1 MQISRSCEGSEAGR
15 NKKQETRNKKQET
28 RNKKQETRNKKQ
40 DSGLMKRGQ
49 PDNLKRDV
57 STTVPI
63 VIGIGLS
70 IKT

>member
-1 MQISRSCEGSEAGR
+1 
-15 NKKQETRNKKQET
+15 
-28 RNKKQETRNKKQ
+28 
-40 DSGLMKRGQ
+40 MKRGQ